1 MRKGYGKKQ
10 ESVRY
15 LEAYKGEDHSGEFA
29 GSIKYEKQIFFG
41 TVRSVTIKEW
51 RKKQVFIEERENL
64 NLKA

>member
-41 TVRSVTIKEW
+41 TVRSVTIKE
-51 RKKQVFIEERENL
+51 
-64 NLKA
+64 